1 MCLSLGA
8 LLYAIP
14 TSSFLIKGI
23 IFGAMG
29 SIASSLFL
37 WSGSIP
43 NVDLFNWSLGMFA
56 LGVFITMDFSGM
68 TPISNPRSIEREYM
82 RMIYILVTAI
92 ILGAVTNIL
101 WRAILS

>member
-1 MCLSLGA
+1 
-8 LLYAIP
+8 
-14 TSSFLIKGI
+14 
-23 IFGAMG
+23 
-29 SIASSLFL
+29 
-37 WSGSIP
+37 
-43 NVDLFNWSLGMFA
+43 MFA